1 MRLEPD
7 SWTVPGDEVSKASMR
22 LYTRLLRLYPAD
34 VRYAHGSE
42 MRLDFEDRVGISGQR
57 GRSAAVVTPC
67 DWSAR

>member
-1 MRLEPD
+1 
-7 SWTVPGDEVSKASMR
+7 
-22 LYTRLLRLYPAD
+22 
-34 VRYAHGSE
+34 